1 MTFSEKLVI
10 LRKKYGLTQDDLAKQ
25 LGVSRQSVYK
35 WECGQS
41 YPEVPKL
48 LEIKLHFNVNI
59 DDLLDDSYEM
69 PLPEKKKRK
78 RLSKETIKR
87 IEESVEAEHST
98 GMATATSVAA
108 AIERAPEPVKAAA
121 VEPERIEAAV
131 EVRSEEPAAE
141 SVAESVAEPVAEPA
155 AVVEEQR
162 GENILRSETITDK
175 SGKKVGFFGKLFGK
189 K

>member
-108 AIERAPEPVKAAA
+108 AIERAPEPVKAA

-141 SVAESVAEPVAEPA
+141 PVAESVAEPA

>member
-69 PLPEKKKRK
+69 PLPE
-78 RLSKETIKR
+78 
-87 IEESVEAEHST
+87 
-98 GMATATSVAA
+98 
-108 AIERAPEPVKAAA
+108 
-121 VEPERIEAAV
+121 
-131 EVRSEEPAAE
+131 
-141 SVAESVAEPVAEPA
+141 
-155 AVVEEQR
+155 
-162 GENILRSETITDK
+162 
-175 SGKKVGFFGKLFGK
+175 
-189 K
+189 